1 VATQEERSAA
11 TTAAIRTAAR
21 RLFADRGF
29 AGTSMDDIATA
40 AGVTKGGVYHHFDT
54 KDKLFE
60 DVFRAVEADVY
71 DTIITSLPESGSGV
85 DLLVAG
91 TRTFMDCCLAPD
103 VHRIV
108 LVDGP
113 TVLGWKR
120 WREIDADHF
129 LPVVVASLASE
140 APPGTDVTPIA
151 HLVLGAVDE
160 AVMLLAAEP
169 DPASIVGPITDGI
182 ELMIRAVA
190 GAVADGGER
199 QNDD

>member
-1 VATQEERSAA
+1 VATQEERRAA

-21 RLFADRGF
+21 RLFAEHGF
-29 AGTSMDDIATA
+29 AGTSIDDIAAA
-40 AGVTKGGVYHHFDT
+40 AGVTKGGVYHHFET
-54 KDKLFE
+54 KEQLFE

-71 DTIITSLPESGSGV
+71 DTIVTSLPESGSGV

-91 TRTFMDCCLAPD
+91 TRTFMECCLAPD

-108 LVDGP
+108 LVGGP

-140 APPGTDVTPIA
+140 AAPGTDVTPIA
-151 HLVLGAVDE
+151 HLLIGAVDE
-160 AVMLLAAEP
+160 AVMLLAVES
-169 DPASIVGPITDGI
+169 DPASIVGPITDSI
-182 ELMIRAVA
+182 ELVIRAVA
-190 GAVADGGER
+190 GAIAGGGER
-199 QNDD
+199 HNDE